1 MFREALR
8 EHVNNCLVKNT
19 FFLVATCLL
28 ESINYKIYME
38 QWKSL
43 DIVNCP
49 LYEVSDQGR
58 IRRKSTHKI
67 INPGVTELGYYRIR
81 LRTKERT
88 YKNFR
93 VHRLVALAF
102 IPNPENKPEVDH
114 INHIRNDNR
123 ACNLRW
129 LTHAENVY
137 SSLEVRWPQYYS

>member
-1 MFREALR
+1 MI
-8 EHVNNCLVKNT
+8 
-19 FFLVATCLL
+19 FLVATCPL
-28 ESINYKIYME
+28 ESIKYRIYME

-49 LYEVSDQGR
+49 HYEVSDQGR
-58 IRRKSTHKI
+58 IRRKSTQKI
-67 INPGVTELGYYRIR
+67 INPRVTEKGYCRIR
-81 LRTKERT
+81 LYTKERAS
-88 YKNFR
+88 KSFR

-102 IPNPENKPEVDH
+102 IPNPENKSDVDH

-129 LTHAENVY
+129 LTHTENVY

>member
-1 MFREALR
+1 MLREALR
-8 EHVNNCLVKNT
+8 EHLNNCLVKNT
-19 FFLVATCLL
+19 FFLVATCPL
-28 ESINYKIYME
+28 ESINYRIYME

-67 INPGVTELGYYRIR
+67 INPGVTEQGYCRIR

-129 LTHAENVY
+129 LTHTENVY